1 MFDASSAFS
10 APLYRS
16 VAMAP
21 SQAPAPFEPFQL
33 QHQQVNQH
41 QAKFMTPLQAP
52 SFSKKHMELPPSMEE
67 VPVKAFEAPMLVAAE
82 VPVSASSSNNCKCPS
97 MPTYVE
103 PHSHFFC
110 TSALAAASLFERVV
124 SELRALHDC
133 DDSAAAASSSSSQL
147 ERTIMDCAPVA
158 GRFLVE
164 VTAYASASGRAC
176 PFVVHLYD
184 ATARKGANQFCVE
197 FQRADSAPQCDR
209 RHFFHLFNAARARIQ
224 AAFPTKGEAAPQQQ
238 QQQMQQGNLQVPS
251 LLMPPCLRSWSA
263 PPLPLSACAA
273 AAAVSSSTDVMALS
287 LRSLLSML
295 ESDCLDVQLQ
305 GALALA
311 EMSACVAAS
320 EDALKEAQRVHAAL
334 VKERVCETFMS
345 LLSSSNHAGQH
356 SQPTCPEVLRAS
368 LFALANVAGTQDE
381 LCRRIVGDERG
392 FASLLALVR
401 SHSND
406 AHEPGGNDSSSAVA
420 ATPCV
425 QQLRDC
431 VRFLSNCASRLG
443 SAGFVAS
450 LPAVHQTG
458 LAHVVHSLTDHADAH
473 CRKHAQIIAEKLCF
487 LQQQQQNDPLAASS
501 AAQRSTQQ
509 ALSAQ

>member
-1 MFDASSAFS
+1 MSSDYPHASLFGGLAMPSLFGAPLSAGAHEEGGLVLRSLYPSGSSASASAPPVSHAGAGMFDASSAFS

-110 TSALAAASLFERVV
+110 TSALAAASLFEHVV

-133 DDSAAAASSSSSQL
+133 DDSSAAAASSSASSSQL

-184 ATARKGANQFCVE
+184 ATVRKGANQFCVE

-209 RHFFHLFNAARARIQ
+209 RHFFHLFNAARA
-224 AAFPTKGEAAPQQQ
+224 
-238 QQQMQQGNLQVPS
+238 
-251 LLMPPCLRSWSA
+251 
-263 PPLPLSACAA
+263 
-273 AAAVSSSTDVMALS
+273 
-287 LRSLLSML
+287 
-295 ESDCLDVQLQ
+295 
-305 GALALA
+305 
-311 EMSACVAAS
+311 
-320 EDALKEAQRVHAAL
+320 
-334 VKERVCETFMS
+334 
-345 LLSSSNHAGQH
+345 
-356 SQPTCPEVLRAS
+356 
-368 LFALANVAGTQDE
+368 LFL
-381 LCRRIVGDERG
+381 
-392 FASLLALVR
+392 
-401 SHSND
+401 
-406 AHEPGGNDSSSAVA
+406 
-420 ATPCV
+420 
-425 QQLRDC
+425 
-431 VRFLSNCASRLG
+431 
-443 SAGFVAS
+443 
-450 LPAVHQTG
+450 
-458 LAHVVHSLTDHADAH
+458 
-473 CRKHAQIIAEKLCF
+473 
-487 LQQQQQNDPLAASS
+487 
-501 AAQRSTQQ
+501 
-509 ALSAQ
+509 